1 MQLGIQFVHNHCA
14 AFLQCYHQ
22 NRQGCNHFLG
32 SIRLCFKGKLVDL
45 AVDRSL
51 REQVLAVFIIAITG
65 QINPHIIQCMNQA
78 FLSRLTLGHQH
89 NVFCSGVCVALCN
102 TGFKPILH
110 FCNHRDI
117 VVDCQK
123 RKIRHLRVDV
133 QVDACL
139 IDTCTQFNLLAV
151 SFKNQSCLLTTKC
164 TPQKRLKDNF
174 FLERNVILVFLLAYT
189 EEHLKN
195 RRLICRAF
203 IQHKGS
209 YTAAL
214 LEDHRL
220 SILLQR
226 MDWLHDKVNQAK
238 ECLKQICLTATI
250 RAIDRADRKQ
260 IFRFL
265 LPDQCILKLRNC
277 HCTEIECGFI
287 LIRLKILKRKLA
299 KHSFNSFLLLL

>member
-22 NRQGCNHFLG
+22 NRQGCDHFLG

-51 REQVLAVFIIAITG
+51 REQVLAIFIIAITG

-102 TGFKPILH
+102 TGFKPILY
-110 FCNHRDI
+110 FCNHRNI

-133 QVDACL
+133 QIDARL
-139 IDTCTQFNLLAV
+139 TDTRAQFNLLTI
-151 SFKNQSCLLTTKC
+151 SLKNQTCLLAAQC
-164 TPQKRLKDNF
+164 TPQEGLKDNF

-195 RRLICRAF
+195 RRLIYRVF

-209 YTAAL
+209 HTAAL
-214 LEDHRL
+214 LENHRL
-220 SILLQR
+220 SVFLQR
-226 MDWLHDKVNQAK
+226 MNRLHNKVNQAK
-238 ECLKQICLTATI
+238 ECLKQIRLPTTI
-250 RAIDRADRKQ
+250 RAVDRTDRKQ

-265 LPDQCILKLRNC
+265 LPNQSILKLWNC
-277 HCTEIECGFI
+277 HRTKIKCGFI